1 LPELKRV
8 KQLEK
13 DISIIESK
21 KSRLTDLLIDG
32 KIEQKD
38 YDEKKLSFQR
48 KLHQITEEKAYLKEN
63 IGQQKNISKRMSQL
77 RQTLENENAL
87 DEFDRIVFESIS
99 DDLKSQR
106 GVNYMM
112 YNPQLDTFI
121 CVVEAGSFS
130 KAAEELYIS
139 APAVIKQIN
148 SLENSLNLQLFE
160 RTHRG
165 LIITE
170 AGKSLYQDAKYLI
183 QYSKES
189 LIRAQEAMN
198 HNEEIIRVGISP
210 MTPPEVFVEL
220 WPKIQKIYPE
230 MKFKLIT
237 FENTPENA
245 REILANMGKNIDVIA
260 GIFDETMLELRG
272 CDGTEISRE
281 PFCVAVSIHHRLAK
295 KEKITL
301 DDLAGE
307 NLMLMRRGW
316 SYYGDMLRDDMMKNH
331 PEINIVDFNLYNVEA
346 FNRCENNNEVLLAF
360 KSWESVHP
368 LIRIIPV
375 EWDYTMPFGILHSK
389 KPSIKV
395 KRLINA
401 INKVK

>member
-1 LPELKRV
+1 MPELKRV
-8 KQLEK
+8 KQLEN

-48 KLHQITEEKAYLKEN
+48 KLHQITEEKAYLEEN

-307 NLMLMRRGW
+307 NLMLMQRGW

>member
-1 LPELKRV
+1 M
-8 KQLEK
+8 EK

-48 KLHQITEEKAYLKEN
+48 KLHQITVEKAYLEEN

-183 QYSKES
+183 QYS
-189 LIRAQEAMN
+189 
-198 HNEEIIRVGISP
+198 
-210 MTPPEVFVEL
+210 
-220 WPKIQKIYPE
+220 
-230 MKFKLIT
+230 
-237 FENTPENA
+237 
-245 REILANMGKNIDVIA
+245 
-260 GIFDETMLELRG
+260 
-272 CDGTEISRE
+272 
-281 PFCVAVSIHHRLAK
+281 
-295 KEKITL
+295 
-301 DDLAGE
+301 
-307 NLMLMRRGW
+307 
-316 SYYGDMLRDDMMKNH
+316 
-331 PEINIVDFNLYNVEA
+331 
-346 FNRCENNNEVLLAF
+346 
-360 KSWESVHP
+360 
-368 LIRIIPV
+368 
-375 EWDYTMPFGILHSK
+375 
-389 KPSIKV
+389 
-395 KRLINA
+395 
-401 INKVK
+401 